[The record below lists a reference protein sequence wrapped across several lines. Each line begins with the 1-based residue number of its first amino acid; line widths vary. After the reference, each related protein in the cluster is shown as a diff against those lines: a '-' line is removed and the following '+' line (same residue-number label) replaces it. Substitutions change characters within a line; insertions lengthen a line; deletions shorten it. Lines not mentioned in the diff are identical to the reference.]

1 MEEQLQK
8 IREQFLAELDQ
19 VGNDTELESLRV
31 AYLGRSGQVSRVSAG
46 MKDVAK
52 EDKPKIGKLL
62 HEVRTLV
69 ADSLAAKADEL
80 QGAADAEKLRGIDLS
95 LPGRPAPRGALHP
108 ITRLLER
115 FTTVM
120 RRMGFAIAD
129 GPDIETEWHCFDALN
144 TPEDHPARN
153 DQDTFYLPDG
163 RLLRTQT
170 SPVQIR
176 VMESSPPPVRIIA
189 PGACYRRDEVDA
201 THLSQFSQIE
211 GLYVAPE
218 VSLADLKS
226 TIEFLVHETFGTAT
240 KIRFRPHFFPFTE
253 PSYEIDILLE
263 AVGREPF
270 WMELA
275 GCGMVDPAVF
285 ENVCRT
291 RGDDL
296 YDPEKVSGFAFGFGL
311 ERLAMLL
318 TSLPDI
324 RLLIEN
330 DIRFLSQFPS

>member
-1 MEEQLQK
+1 MEKQLQD
-8 IREQFLAELDQ
+8 IRSQFTAELAQ
-19 VGNDTELESLRV
+19 VTTDAELEALRV
-31 AYLGRSGQVSRVSAG
+31 AFLGRSGHVSKASSG
-46 MKDVAK
+46 MKDVSK
-52 EDKPKIGKLL
+52 EDKPKIGKML

-69 ADSLAAKADEL
+69 TESLAAKSDEL
-80 QGAADAEKLRGIDLS
+80 QAAADAEKLRGVDLS
-95 LPGRPAPRGALHP
+95 LPGRPTARGALHP

-129 GPDIETEWHCFDALN
+129 GPDIESEWHCFDALN
-144 TPEDHPARN
+144 TPTDHPARN
-153 DQDTFYLPDG
+153 EQDTFYLPDG

-176 VMESSPPPVRIIA
+176 VMENNPPPVRVMA

-226 TIEFLVHETFGTAT
+226 TVEFLVHETFGTDT
-240 KIRFRPHFFPFTE
+240 EIRFRPHFFPFTE
-253 PSYEIDILLE
+253 PSYEIDILLQ
-263 AVGREPF
+263 AAGREPF

-285 ENVCRT
+285 ENVCST
-291 RGDDL
+291 RGDRL
-296 YDPEKVSGFAFGFGL
+296 YDPEMVSGFAFGFGL

-324 RLLIEN
+324 RLLIDN